1 MISIKVEQTE
11 RLQNLFENTPKE
23 IPKIIS
29 RALNRS
35 ATFARTASARKV
47 RQTYRVKH
55 AQVIGSIKIKKA
67 YPGDLVA
74 ELRSEDSPIPLTGFQ
89 ASKNRK
95 GYRVSVK
102 RGTGK
107 QINHA
112 FLLTPSK
119 FGDSNISIRKT
130 ANRTPTQGLFGP
142 SIPQMIGNE
151 NIIDGVVDEATEML
165 GKRMEHEIS
174 RLLT

>member
-1 MISIKVEQTE
+1 MISIKVEQAE
-11 RLQNLFENTPKE
+11 RLQNLFESTPKE

-35 ATFARTASARKV
+35 ATFARTTSARKV
-47 RQTYRVKH
+47 RQTYQVKH
-55 AQVIGSIKIKKA
+55 SQVIGTIKIKKA
-67 YPGDLVA
+67 NPGNLVA
-74 ELRSEDSPIPLTGFQ
+74 ELRSEDSPIPLIAFKT
-89 ASKNRK
+89 SKNRK

-102 RGTGK
+102 KGSGK
-107 QINHA
+107 QVNKV

-119 FGDSNISIRKT
+119 FGNSNLAVRKT
-130 ANRTPTQGLFGP
+130 TSRTPTQGLFGP
-142 SIPQMIGNE
+142 STPQMIGNE

-165 GKRMEHEIS
+165 EKRMEHEMS